1 MNANAA
7 TLHLAAEAS
16 ETTENTR
23 ERLLVAAREVFSA
36 HGFKGATVREIC
48 SRAGVNVAAVNY
60 HFKGK
65 EALFSAALNLEPI
78 NTLIC
83 SSDSVTCSKAR
94 LTQFLQEFMAKL
106 MNETGTPQSQLMMHE
121 LIEPTLALDSIVKD
135 VVAPLHEFIGQ
146 LVRNIVG
153 EDVAH
158 QDIRRCVFS
167 IIGQCAFYRHS
178 SEVIRRLHP
187 SLRYDQNEIAAT
199 AKHIAEF
206 SLAGL
211 QRITQ
216 EHQTL
221 GMNHSADQHH
231 PSMSGEA
238 K

>member
-7 TLHLAAEAS
+7 ALSATPAVEAS
-16 ETTENTR
+16 ENTR
-23 ERLLVAAREVFSA
+23 ERLLVAAREVFSE
-36 HGFKGATVREIC
+36 HGFKGATIREIC

-94 LTQFLQEFMAKL
+94 LAQFLQEFMAKL

-121 LIEPTLALDSIVKD
+121 LVEPTLALDSIVKD
-135 VVAPLHEFIGQ
+135 VVAPLHDFIGQ

-153 EDVAH
+153 EDIPQQEV
-158 QDIRRCVFS
+158 RRCVFS

-187 SLRYDQNEIAAT
+187 NLRYDQKEIAAT
-199 AKHIAEF
+199 ARHIAEF

-216 EHQTL
+216 EQQEH
-221 GMNHSADQHH
+221 GMPNSVPTNITQA
-231 PSMSGEA
+231 
-238 K
+238 